1 MEDNPLAPTETV
13 QPTEAAPIETGS
25 QEAPA
30 TFYSMIDQE
39 TGAFKEGAWDKYPV
53 PDGMDPQK
61 YQNLGRKFNDFNSM
75 AEGYLNLEKLLGRE
89 KIPMPQE
96 GDGPEAWDRVYDALG
111 RPKEGENYN
120 VPEGL
125 PEELGNELTGY
136 FKEAGLN
143 QAQAD
148 KLLGP
153 VQEILAQKAER
164 DSQAAES
171 NVEAA
176 IASLESEVGPR
187 NTPGYAE
194 SVEKAEAVAAHLG
207 LDDSAFFQV
216 PGFAAKMA
224 SLHASLM
231 DSNIKGVQPSTISTG
246 QNVQS
251 QIDDILN
258 NPQNQL
264 HRPYLDGDP
273 NAHNHVQKL
282 FDQKFEAEN
291 NPGI

>member
-187 NTPGYAE
+187 NGAGYAE

-258 NPQNQL
+258 NPQNPL
-264 HRPYLDGDP
+264 YRPYRDGDP
-273 NAHNHVQKL
+273 HAHASMQKL
-282 FDQKFEAEN
+282 FDQKWDAEN
-291 NPGI
+291 NP

>member
-25 QEAPA
+25 QQAEP

-39 TGAFKEGAWDKYPV
+39 TGAFKEGAWEKYPV
-53 PDGMDPQK
+53 PEGMDPQK

-96 GDGPEAWDRVYDALG
+96 GDGPEAYDRIYDALG
-111 RPKEGENYN
+111 RPKEGENYT

-125 PEELGNELTGY
+125 PEELSNELTGH
-136 FKEAGLN
+136 FREAGLN
-143 QAQAD
+143 QQQAD

-153 VQEILAQKAER
+153 LQEALAQKAER

-171 NVEAA
+171 NVEEA
-176 IASLESEVGPR
+176 IAALESEVGPR
-187 NTPGYAE
+187 NTPAYAQA
-194 SVEKAEAVAAHLG
+194 VEKAEAAAAHLG
-207 LDDSAFFQV
+207 LDNELFFQQK
-216 PGFAAKMA
+216 GFAVEMLKNYDK
-224 SLHASLM
+224 LIN
-231 DSNIKGVQPSTISTG
+231 SNIKGEQPTTISRG
-246 QNVQS
+246 QNVQA

-258 NPQNQL
+258 NPSNRLYQAY
-264 HRPYLDGDP
+264 RDGDP
-273 NAHNHVQKL
+273 HAHASVQKL
-282 FDQKFEAEN
+282 FDQKWEAEN
-291 NPGI
+291 NPGR

>member
-1 MEDNPLAPTETV
+1 MDNPLAPQETV
-13 QPTEAAPIETGS
+13 QPTEATPTETQS
-25 QEAPA
+25 QQAEP

-39 TGAFKEGAWDKYPV
+39 TGQFKEGAWDKYPV
-53 PDGMDPQK
+53 PEGADPQK
-61 YQNLGRKFNDFNSM
+61 YQNIGRKFNDFNGL

-125 PEELGNELTGY
+125 PEELSNELTGY
-136 FKEAGLN
+136 FKDAGLN
-143 QAQAD
+143 QQQAD

-176 IASLESEVGPR
+176 IAALESEVGPR
-187 NTPGYAE
+187 NTPAYAE

-207 LDDSAFFQV
+207 LDDAAFFQV

-224 SLHASLM
+224 SLHANLM
-231 DSNIKGVQPSTISTG
+231 DSNIKGVQPSTISQG

-251 QIDDILN
+251 EIDDILY
-258 NPQNQL
+258 NPSNRLYQDY
-264 HRPYLDGDP
+264 RDGRQS
-273 NAHNHVQKL
+273 AHDHVLKL
-282 FDQKFEAEN
+282 YERLSESQN